1 MMKATTLLLVV
12 FALYLLY
19 NFRMTYIPE
28 SIAFAGIP
36 EHYGC
41 GCGA

>member
-1 MMKATTLLLVV
+1 MMKATTLLLIL

-19 NFRMTYIPE
+19 HLKMTYIPE
-28 SIAFAGIP
+28 SIPFAGIP